1 MIKTF
6 QSLIRFLVVILSVW
20 NFEFRSFVF
29 VCDLYF
35 GAWNFHDLHMRLNLF
50 QAITCLN
57 GAGLRWFQIY
67 VRVLMQNKKTNLYSQ
82 AHLMVAAIRVY
93 EHLNSRPPTVD
104 DVCRVINFSVEQGYF
119 ICRKLQEI
127 DIIKAV
133 EGSYG
138 TRLFINDHLKL
149 EDLPRGEPENKLE
162 DDLKKFQDTQKAFSR
177 KIESFQAQ
185 QKQKKKDLF
194 AEMEKKLKEELEKK

>member
-1 MIKTF
+1 MNIDKFYRNVTLLLLVCQVWTVDF
-6 QSLIRFLVVILSVW
+6 GSILIRV
-20 NFEFRSFVF
+20 
-29 VCDLYF
+29 
-35 GAWNFHDLHMRLNLF
+35 
-50 QAITCLN
+50 Q
-57 GAGLRWFQIY
+57 
-67 VRVLMQNKKTNLYSQ
+67 MQDNKTNIYSQ

-104 DVCRVINFSVEQGYF
+104 DVCRVIHFSMEQGNL

-127 DIIKAV
+127 EVIKAV
-133 EGSYG
+133 EGSFG

-149 EDLPRGEPENKLE
+149 EDLPRDEPESKLE

-185 QKQKKKDLF
+185 QKQKKKDRF

>member
-1 MIKTF
+1 VNNDKFHRNVTL
-6 QSLIRFLVVILSVW
+6 LIIVCQVW
-20 NFEFRSFVF
+20 TNEFRFVR
-29 VCDLYF
+29 VS
-35 GAWNFHDLHMRLNLF
+35 
-50 QAITCLN
+50 
-57 GAGLRWFQIY
+57 
-67 VRVLMQNKKTNLYSQ
+67 VLMQNKKTNLYSQ

-104 DVCRVINFSVEQGYF
+104 DVCRVINFSTEKGHF

-149 EDLPRGEPENKLE
+149 EDLPRSEPDNKLE